1 MESPEKDRQN
11 KIHNVEDPAAF
22 EVQRGLL
29 VGLER
34 REVEKRRKVS
44 GSRLP
49 LSFMSLEYMISM
61 SIL

>member
-11 KIHNVEDPAAF
+11 KIHNVEAPAAF

-34 REVEKRRKVS
+34 REVEKRRKYS

-49 LSFMSLEYMISM
+49 LSFMRVE
-61 SIL
+61 

>member
-11 KIHNVEDPAAF
+11 KIHNVEDPAAL
-22 EVQRGLL
+22 QRGLL

>member
-1 MESPEKDRQN
+1 MQSPEMDRQN
-11 KIHNVEDPAAF
+11 TMYEIEAPAAF

-34 REVEKRRKVS
+34 REVEKRRKCS

-49 LSFMSLEYMISM
+49 LSFMS
-61 SIL
+61 